1 MGFYWLQAHSVRG
14 IPCHSVELD
23 RRPNLCTSWN
33 LGQSGHAMAWWRG
46 RNCQTD
52 TDTAR
57 EIYELRYGNRIK
69 LHFHIMTGRTRPTIW
84 STIVS
89 IVYVCIQGG
98 FNNTRAAKRCRSA
111 VINRIIFVSVFASN
125 NGGITTQWDTMHEKG
140 HYDLLLMFF
149 IVLGSSPAESG
160 ISPPGTSELGIC
172 DTIRMCVRGDVI
184 K

>member
-1 MGFYWLQAHSVRG
+1 MGDQSYARVGIWGNQDMPWHGGEGDPARQTQTQRERFTSFDMGIGLNFIFILWQDERG
-14 IPCHSVELD
+14 L
-23 RRPNLCTSWN
+23 L
-33 LGQSGHAMAWWRG
+33 
-46 RNCQTD
+46 
-52 TDTAR
+52 
-57 EIYELRYGNRIK
+57 
-69 LHFHIMTGRTRPTIW
+69 W

-111 VINRIIFVSVFASN
+111 VINRIIIVSLFASN

-160 ISPPGTSELGIC
+160 IPPQGTSELGIC